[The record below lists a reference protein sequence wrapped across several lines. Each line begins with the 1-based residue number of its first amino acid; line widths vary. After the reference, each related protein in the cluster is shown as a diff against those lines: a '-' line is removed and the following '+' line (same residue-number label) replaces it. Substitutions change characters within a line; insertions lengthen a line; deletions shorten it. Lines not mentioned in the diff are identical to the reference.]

1 VARIPRGK
9 VVTYGQIAAAL
20 GDPRQAR
27 TVGWAMRNTPQWLDI
42 PWHRVVNGSGGIST
56 RHTIGGLNT
65 QRKLLEDEGIV
76 FNEEGC
82 LDLETYRWRAEGR
95 DKMREELRKLPGVDR
110 LLQEE
115 DMRTLTEKYGHDLTV
130 EAIRQALDLTRQAIM
145 AGQDCPSTD
154 ELVEVTRANLEAR
167 SRPTLCPV
175 INASGVII
183 HTNLGR
189 APLSAEAR
197 AAMELAARGYTNL
210 EYDLEAGGRGSRYV
224 HAEELLCWLTGA
236 EAALVVNNNAGAVLL
251 MLTALARGKEVIVSR
266 GHLVEIGG
274 GFRLPEVMRQSGARL
289 VEVGTTN
296 RTYIHDYEEAI
307 TEETALLMR
316 VHRSNFRL
324 TGFVHEP
331 ELGELVELGEKKS
344 LPVVD
349 DLGSGALLDTSAYG
363 LAHEP
368 MLQES
373 IAQGVALVSA
383 SGDKLLGGPQA
394 GVILGRG
401 DLIARLKRHPLT
413 RALRVDKTT
422 IAGLQ
427 ATLLHYLKG
436 EAEEKVPIWRMIA
449 TPLAAIEG
457 RAMAWSKK
465 LAEAGVAARVVDGQS
480 TVGGGSLPGE
490 TLPTR
495 LVAIQ
500 VDSPDELARHLRAGD
515 LPIIGRIEDD
525 LFLLDPRTVL
535 AEEDEVLIE
544 AVRQNSL

>member
-1 VARIPRGK
+1 
-9 VVTYGQIAAAL
+9 
-20 GDPRQAR
+20 
-27 TVGWAMRNTPQWLDI
+27 
-42 PWHRVVNGSGGIST
+42 
-56 RHTIGGLNT
+56 
-65 QRKLLEDEGIV
+65 
-76 FNEEGC
+76 
-82 LDLETYRWRAEGR
+82 
-95 DKMREELRKLPGVDR
+95 MREELRKLPSVDR

-115 DMRTLTEKYGHDLTV
+115 AIQGFAKGYGRDLTV
-130 EAIRQALDLTRQAIM
+130 EAIRQALNLARQDIA
-145 AGQDCPSTD
+145 AGQSCPSIGT
-154 ELVEVTRANLEAR
+154 LVEMTRINLEAR
-167 SRPTLCPV
+167 CRPTLRPV
-175 INASGVII
+175 INATGVII

-197 AAMELAARGYTNL
+197 VAMELAARGYSNL
-210 EYDLEAGGRGSRYV
+210 EYDLEAGERGSRYV
-224 HAEELLCWLTGA
+224 HAEELLCRLTGA
-236 EAALVVNNNAGAVLL
+236 EAALVVNNNAAAVLL
-251 MLTALARGKEVIVSR
+251 ILTALAKGKEVIISR

-274 GFRLPEVMRQSGARL
+274 GFRMPEVMRQSGARL

-331 ELGELVELGEKKS
+331 TLGELVELGAKRG
-344 LPVVD
+344 LPVID

-368 MLQES
+368 TLQES
-373 IAQGVALVSA
+373 VAQGVALVSV

-394 GVILGRG
+394 GVIVGKG
-401 DLIARLKRHPLT
+401 DLIATLKRHPLT

-422 IAGLQ
+422 LAGLQ

-436 EAEEKVPIWRMIA
+436 EAEEKVPVWRMIA
-449 TPLAAIEG
+449 MPIEAIEK
-457 RAMAWSKK
+457 RAKAWAER
-465 LAEAGVAARVVDGQS
+465 LVEAGITARVVDGHS

-500 VDSPDELARHLRAGD
+500 VNSPVELARRMRTGD
-515 LPIIGRIEDD
+515 PPVIGRIEDD
-525 LFLLDPRTVL
+525 RFLLDPRTVL
-535 AEEDEVLIE
+535 PEEDDVLIE
-544 AVRQNSL
+544 AIKIAHDLNPRH

>member
-1 VARIPRGK
+1 
-9 VVTYGQIAAAL
+9 
-20 GDPRQAR
+20 
-27 TVGWAMRNTPQWLDI
+27 
-42 PWHRVVNGSGGIST
+42 
-56 RHTIGGLNT
+56 
-65 QRKLLEDEGIV
+65 
-76 FNEEGC
+76 
-82 LDLETYRWRAEGR
+82 
-95 DKMREELRKLPGVDR
+95 MREELRKLPSVDR
-110 LLQEE
+110 LLQERAIQALAE
-115 DMRTLTEKYGHDLTV
+115 EYRHGLTV
-130 EAIRQALDLTRQAIM
+130 GAIRQALDLARQDIM

-154 ELVEVTRANLEAR
+154 ELVEMTRAGLEAR
-167 SRPTLCPV
+167 SRPTLRPV
-175 INASGVII
+175 INATGVII

-210 EYDLEAGGRGSRYV
+210 EYDLEAGRRGSRHV
-224 HAEELLCWLTGA
+224 HAEELLCQLTGA

-251 MLTALARGKEVIVSR
+251 ILTGLARGKEVIVSR

-274 GFRLPEVMRQSGARL
+274 GFRLPAVMRQSGARL

-296 RTYIHDYEEAI
+296 RTYIQDYEEAI
-307 TEETALLMR
+307 TDETALLMR

-331 ELGELVELGEKKS
+331 TLGQLVELGQKKD
-344 LPVVD
+344 LLVID
-349 DLGSGALLDTSAYG
+349 DLGSGALLDTAVYD

-368 MLQES
+368 TLQES
-373 IAQGVALVSA
+373 VAQGVALVSA

-394 GVILGRG
+394 GIIVGRAE
-401 DLIARLKRHPLT
+401 LIAKLKRHPLT

-449 TPLAAIEG
+449 MPIEAIER
-457 RAMAWSKK
+457 RAMSWAEK
-465 LAEAGVAARVVDGQS
+465 LTKAGIAARVVDGRS

-515 LPIIGRIEDD
+515 PPVIGRIEDD

-535 AEEDEVLIE
+535 DEEDEVLVEVIK
-544 AVRQNSL
+544 RSSL

>member
-1 VARIPRGK
+1 
-9 VVTYGQIAAAL
+9 
-20 GDPRQAR
+20 
-27 TVGWAMRNTPQWLDI
+27 
-42 PWHRVVNGSGGIST
+42 
-56 RHTIGGLNT
+56 
-65 QRKLLEDEGIV
+65 
-76 FNEEGC
+76 
-82 LDLETYRWRAEGR
+82 
-95 DKMREELRKLPGVDR
+95 MREELRKLPGVDR
-110 LLQEE
+110 LLQERAVQALAE
-115 DMRTLTEKYGHDLTV
+115 EYGRDLTV
-130 EAIRQALDLTRQAIM
+130 EAIRQTLDLARQGIM
-145 AGQDCPSTD
+145 AGQDRPSAD
-154 ELVEVTRANLEAR
+154 ALVETTRTSLEAR
-167 SRPTLCPV
+167 SRPTLRPV
-175 INASGVII
+175 INATGVII

-189 APLSAEAR
+189 SPLSAEAR

-210 EYDLEAGGRGSRYV
+210 EYDLEAGRRGSRYI
-224 HAEELLCWLTGA
+224 HAEELLCRLTGA

-251 MLTALARGKEVIVSR
+251 ILTALARGKEVIVSR

-274 GFRLPEVMRQSGARL
+274 GFRLPAVMRQSGARL

-296 RTYIHDYEEAI
+296 RTYIQDYEEAI

-331 ELGELVELGEKKS
+331 TLGQLVELGEKRG
-344 LPVVD
+344 LLVVD

-373 IAQGVALVSA
+373 VAQRVALVSA

-394 GVILGRG
+394 GLIVGRG
-401 DLIARLKRHPLT
+401 NLIAKLKRHPLT

-436 EAEEKVPIWRMIA
+436 EAEEKIPVWQMIA
-449 TPLAAIEG
+449 APIEAIEG
-457 RAMAWSKK
+457 RAKDWAEK
-465 LAEAGVAARVVDGQS
+465 LTEAGIAASVVNGRS

-495 LVAIQ
+495 LLAIQ
-500 VDSPDELARHLRAGD
+500 VDSPDELARRLRTGD
-515 LPIIGRIEDD
+515 PPVIGRIEDD

-535 AEEDEVLIE
+535 DEEDEVLVE
-544 AVRQNSL
+544 AIKRSSL

>member
-1 VARIPRGK
+1 
-9 VVTYGQIAAAL
+9 
-20 GDPRQAR
+20 
-27 TVGWAMRNTPQWLDI
+27 
-42 PWHRVVNGSGGIST
+42 
-56 RHTIGGLNT
+56 
-65 QRKLLEDEGIV
+65 
-76 FNEEGC
+76 
-82 LDLETYRWRAEGR
+82 
-95 DKMREELRKLPGVDR
+95 MREELRKLPSVDR

-115 DMRTLTEKYGHDLTV
+115 TIQALGEEYGHDLTV
-130 EAIRQALDLTRQAIM
+130 EAIRRALDSARQTIM
-145 AGQDCPSTD
+145 AGENCPPTD
-154 ELVEVTRANLEAR
+154 ALVEVTRANLKAQ
-167 SRPTLCPV
+167 SRPTLRPV
-175 INASGVII
+175 INATGVII

-210 EYDLEAGGRGSRYV
+210 EYDLGAGGRGSRYV
-224 HAEELLCWLTGA
+224 HAEELLCQLTGA
-236 EAALVVNNNAGAVLL
+236 EAALVVNNNAAAVLL
-251 MLTALARGKEVIVSR
+251 ILTALARGKEVIVSR

-274 GFRLPEVMRQSGARL
+274 GFRMPEVMRQSGARL

-331 ELGELVELGEKKS
+331 ELGELVELGEKMD
-344 LPVVD
+344 LLVVD
-349 DLGSGALLDTSAYG
+349 DLGSGALLDTSVYG

-368 MLQES
+368 TFQES
-373 IAQGVALVSA
+373 VAQGVALVSA

-394 GVILGRG
+394 GIIVGRE
-401 DLIARLKRHPLT
+401 DLVARLKRHSLT

-422 IAGLQ
+422 IAALQ

-436 EAEEKVPIWRMIA
+436 EAKVRVPIWQMIA
-449 TPLAAIEG
+449 MPVEAIEA
-457 RAMAWSKK
+457 RASAWVDK
-465 LAEAGVAARVVDGQS
+465 LTEAGIAARVVGGQS

-490 TLPTR
+490 TMPTK

-500 VDSPDELARHLRAGD
+500 VDSPDELARRLRVGD
-515 LPIIGRIEDD
+515 PPVIGRIEDD

-535 AEEDEVLIE
+535 AEEDEMLIE
-544 AVRQNSL
+544 AIRKVYKTSKFEV

>member
-1 VARIPRGK
+1 
-9 VVTYGQIAAAL
+9 
-20 GDPRQAR
+20 
-27 TVGWAMRNTPQWLDI
+27 
-42 PWHRVVNGSGGIST
+42 
-56 RHTIGGLNT
+56 
-65 QRKLLEDEGIV
+65 
-76 FNEEGC
+76 
-82 LDLETYRWRAEGR
+82 
-95 DKMREELRKLPGVDR
+95 MREELRKLPSVDR

-115 DMRTLTEKYGHDLTV
+115 DIRLLAEKYGHDLTV
-130 EAIRQALDLTRQAIM
+130 GAIRQALDLARQAIL
-145 AGQDCPSTD
+145 AGQDGPSTD
-154 ELVEVTRANLEAR
+154 ELVEMTRVNLEAQ

-175 INASGVII
+175 INATGVII

-210 EYDLEAGGRGSRYV
+210 EYDLQAGKRGSRYV
-224 HAEELLCWLTGA
+224 HAEELLCQLTGA
-236 EAALVVNNNAGAVLL
+236 EAALVVNNNAAAVLL
-251 MLTALARGKEVIVSR
+251 ILTALARGREVIVSR

-274 GFRLPEVMRQSGARL
+274 GFRMPEVMRQSGARL

-296 RTYIHDYEEAI
+296 RTYIQDYEDAI
-307 TEETALLMR
+307 TEETALLMS

-331 ELGELVELGEKKS
+331 TLGELVELGEKKG
-344 LPVVD
+344 LLVAD

-373 IAQGVALVSA
+373 VAEGVALVSA

-394 GVILGRG
+394 GIIVGRA
-401 DLIARLKRHPLT
+401 DLIANLKRHPLT

-449 TPLAAIEG
+449 VPIEAIEG
-457 RAMAWSKK
+457 RAMAWAKK
-465 LAEAGVAARVVDGQS
+465 LAEAGIAARVVDGRS

-490 TLPTR
+490 TLSTK

-500 VDSPDELARHLRAGD
+500 VDSPDELARRLRAGD
-515 LPIIGRIEDD
+515 PPVIGRIEDD
-525 LFLLDPRTVL
+525 LFLLDPRTVSD
-535 AEEDEVLIE
+535 EEGEVLFE
-544 AVRQNSL
+544 AIKSRAGEP

>member
-1 VARIPRGK
+1 
-9 VVTYGQIAAAL
+9 
-20 GDPRQAR
+20 
-27 TVGWAMRNTPQWLDI
+27 
-42 PWHRVVNGSGGIST
+42 
-56 RHTIGGLNT
+56 
-65 QRKLLEDEGIV
+65 
-76 FNEEGC
+76 
-82 LDLETYRWRAEGR
+82 
-95 DKMREELRKLPGVDR
+95 MREELRKLPGVDR
-110 LLQEE
+110 LLQEKAVQAF
-115 DMRTLTEKYGHDLTV
+115 TEEYGHDLTV
-130 EAIRQALDLTRQAIM
+130 EVIRQALDTARQGIM

-154 ELVEVTRANLEAR
+154 ELVEMARANLEAQL
-167 SRPTLCPV
+167 RPTLRPV
-175 INASGVII
+175 INATGVII

-224 HAEELLCWLTGA
+224 HAEELLCRLTGA
-236 EAALVVNNNAGAVLL
+236 EAALVVNNNAAAVLL
-251 MLTALARGKEVIVSR
+251 ILTALAQGKEVIVSR

-296 RTYIHDYEEAI
+296 RTYIWDYEEAI

-331 ELGELVELGEKKS
+331 ELGELVELGKKKS
-344 LPVVD
+344 LPVID
-349 DLGSGALLDTSAYG
+349 DLGSGALLDTSVYG

-368 MLQES
+368 TLQES
-373 IAQGVALVSA
+373 VADGVALVSA

-394 GVILGRG
+394 GIIVGRE
-401 DLIARLKRHPLT
+401 DLIAKLKRHPLT

-422 IAGLQ
+422 IAALQ

-449 TPLAAIEG
+449 VPIETVEG
-457 RAMAWSKK
+457 RAMDWVEK
-465 LAEAGVAARVVDGQS
+465 LAEAGVTARVVDGWS

-490 TLPTR
+490 TLPTK
-495 LVAIQ
+495 LLAIR
-500 VDSPDELARHLRAGD
+500 VDSPDELANRLRAGN
-515 LPIIGRIEDD
+515 PPVVGRIEDD
-525 LFLLDPRTVL
+525 LLLLDPRTVL
-535 AEEDEVLIE
+535 DEEDEVLIE
-544 AVRQNSL
+544 AIKRVF

>member
-1 VARIPRGK
+1 M
-9 VVTYGQIAAAL
+9 Q
-20 GDPRQAR
+20 
-27 TVGWAMRNTPQWLDI
+27 
-42 PWHRVVNGSGGIST
+42 
-56 RHTIGGLNT
+56 
-65 QRKLLEDEGIV
+65 
-76 FNEEGC
+76 
-82 LDLETYRWRAEGR
+82 
-95 DKMREELRKLPGVDR
+95 EELRKLPGVDR
-110 LLQEE
+110 LLQEGSIQ
-115 DMRTLTEKYGHDLTV
+115 TLAAEYGHDLTV
-130 EAIRQALDLTRQAIM
+130 EAIRYALDLARQGIM
-145 AGQDCPSTD
+145 AGQACPSAD
-154 ELVEVTRANLEAR
+154 ELVEMTRANLEAS
-167 SRPTLCPV
+167 SRPTLRPV
-175 INASGVII
+175 INATGVVI

-197 AAMELAARGYTNL
+197 AAMELAAQGYTNL
-210 EYDLEAGGRGSRYV
+210 EYDLEAGRRGSRYV
-224 HAEELLCWLTGA
+224 HAEELLCQLTGA

-251 MLTALARGKEVIVSR
+251 TLTALARGKEVIVSR

-274 GFRLPEVMRQSGARL
+274 GFRMPAVMRQSGARL
-289 VEVGTTN
+289 VEVGATN
-296 RTYIHDYEEAI
+296 RTYIRDYEEAI
-307 TEETALLMR
+307 TEETALLMS

-331 ELGELVELGEKKS
+331 KLGQLVELGEKKG
-344 LPVVD
+344 LLVVD

-368 MLQES
+368 TLQES
-373 IAQGVALVSA
+373 VAPCTEICRSKGVALVSA

-394 GVILGRG
+394 GIIVGRG
-401 DLIARLKRHPLT
+401 DVIAKLKRHPLT

-449 TPLAAIEG
+449 AAVETIEG
-457 RAMAWSKK
+457 RATAWAEK
-465 LAEAGVAARVVDGQS
+465 LTEAGIAASVVDGQS

-500 VDSPDELARHLRAGD
+500 VDSPDELAHHLRAGD
-515 LPIIGRIEDD
+515 PPVIGRIEDD

-544 AVRQNSL
+544 AIKSCAGSVGPKLL

>member
-1 VARIPRGK
+1 M
-9 VVTYGQIAAAL
+9 Q
-20 GDPRQAR
+20 
-27 TVGWAMRNTPQWLDI
+27 
-42 PWHRVVNGSGGIST
+42 
-56 RHTIGGLNT
+56 
-65 QRKLLEDEGIV
+65 
-76 FNEEGC
+76 
-82 LDLETYRWRAEGR
+82 
-95 DKMREELRKLPGVDR
+95 EELRKLPGVDR
-110 LLQEE
+110 LLKERAVRALAEE
-115 DMRTLTEKYGHDLTV
+115 YGHDLTV
-130 EAIRQALDLTRQAIM
+130 EAIRQALDLARRPIM

-154 ELVEVTRANLEAR
+154 ELVEMTRANLEAR
-167 SRPTLCPV
+167 SRPTLRPV
-175 INASGVII
+175 INATGVII

-189 APLSAEAR
+189 SPLSAEAR

-210 EYDLEAGGRGSRYV
+210 EYDLEAGRRGSRYV
-224 HAEELLCWLTGA
+224 HAEKLLGWLTGA

-251 MLTALARGKEVIVSR
+251 ILTALAQGKEVIVSR

-274 GFRLPEVMRQSGARL
+274 GFRMPAVMRQSGARL

-296 RTYIHDYEEAI
+296 RTYIQDYEEAI

-331 ELGELVELGEKKS
+331 ELGQLVELGKKKG
-344 LPVVD
+344 LLVVD

-368 MLQES
+368 TLHET
-373 IAQGVALVSA
+373 IAHGLALVSA

-394 GVILGRG
+394 GIIVGRRDVI
-401 DLIARLKRHPLT
+401 AKLKRHPLT

-436 EAEEKVPIWRMIA
+436 EAEKKVPIWRMIA
-449 TPLAAIEG
+449 ASIEAIEE
-457 RAMAWSKK
+457 RAVAWSEK
-465 LAEAGVAARVVDGQS
+465 LAEAGVTASVMDGRS

-495 LVAIQ
+495 LVVIR
-500 VDSPDELARHLRAGD
+500 VDSPDELAHRLRVGD
-515 LPIIGRIEDD
+515 PPVIGRIEDD

-535 AEEDEVLIE
+535 AEEDGVVIE
-544 AVRQNSL
+544 AIKS